1 MPRLALSPIYSC
13 AAFVRL
19 ALARAAAPRRC
30 VGRRGVGRRCAAML
44 AAIGLPVL
52 ISGCAVGPDFKTPP
66 APDATSY
73 TAHDD
78 AATPPGAQRLQAGV
92 DIPAQW
98 WRLFQS
104 DALDQLVRQA
114 LEASPTLAQA
124 RAKLRQASA
133 DLDAE
138 TGGRLLPS
146 VDADLSAKRQ
156 KVDPSAYGVPV
167 AELPPPFTL
176 YNASINVSYTLDV
189 FGGNRRALEGMAA
202 QVDYQAHELQ
212 AARMSLAAN
221 VVTAAIRQADLSER
235 LAATRDLLAAQVRQQ
250 DIMRQRVAAG
260 GVAEADLSNQ
270 ELLVAQT
277 RATLPQLEKQLS
289 QTTHQLAVYL
299 GLPPAALRTPPLRLA
314 DLSLPADIPTG
325 VPSALTRQR
334 PDILAA
340 EALWHQASADVGVAT
355 ANQYPQFTLTA
366 SFGSQRTS
374 AGDLSDGVNVWSLG
388 LGLVQPLFRG
398 GELRARKR
406 SAEAAYE
413 AAAAAYQQTVLD
425 GFRQVADALRAVQT
439 DADSYAAYDDAWR
452 RATDAERIAQGRFQ
466 AGGISHQ
473 SLLDSQRQLLQTRIA
488 RTEADA
494 ARYADTAALLQA
506 LGGGWWNEPAATPA
520 TVPPTVSAPV
530 AARP

>member
-1 MPRLALSPIYSC
+1 MPRFPRPFLIFRLRAVVLAMPPAAISLLALTTT
-13 AAFVRL
+13 
-19 ALARAAAPRRC
+19 
-30 VGRRGVGRRCAAML
+30 
-44 AAIGLPVL
+44 
-52 ISGCAVGPDFKTPP
+52 GCTVGPDFTSPNPP
-66 APDATSY
+66 AVASY
-73 TAHDD
+73 TADD
-78 AATPPGAQRLQAGV
+78 NAQRATSAQRLQPGA

-98 WRLFQS
+98 WRLFRS

-124 RAKLRQASA
+124 RATLRQATEE
-133 DLDAE
+133 LDAE

-146 VDADLSAKRQ
+146 ADANLSATRQ
-156 KVDPSAYGVPV
+156 KVDPSAFGVPV
-167 AELPPPFTL
+167 TQPPAPFTL
-176 YNASINVSYTLDV
+176 YNASIDVSYTLDV
-189 FGGNRRALEGMAA
+189 FGGNRRALEGLAA
-202 QVDYQAHELQ
+202 QVNYQAHELQ

-235 LAATRDLLAAQVRQQ
+235 LAATRDLLDAQQRQQ
-250 DIMRQRVAAG
+250 DIMRQRVALG
-260 GVAEADLSNQ
+260 GVAEADLRNQ

-277 RATLPQLEKQLS
+277 RATLPPLEKQLS

-299 GLPPAALRTPPLRLA
+299 GQPPAALRTPPLRLA
-314 DLSLPADIPTG
+314 ELTLPPDIPTG

-340 EALWHQASADVGVAT
+340 EALWHKASADVGVAT

-366 SFGSQRTS
+366 SFGSQRTR

-406 SAEAAYE
+406 AAEAGYE
-413 AAAAAYQQTVLD
+413 AAAAAYRQTVLD

-439 DADSYAAYDDAWR
+439 DADAFNAYDDAWR
-452 RATDAERIAQGRFQ
+452 RADDALRIAQGRFQ

-488 RTEADA
+488 RSEADA

-506 LGGGWWNEPAATPA
+506 LGGGWWNESQNP
-520 TVPPTVSAPV
+520 
-530 AARP
+530 

>member
-1 MPRLALSPIYSC
+1 MPRFAPSFSPSHNT
-13 AAFVRL
+13 RG
-19 ALARAAAPRRC
+19 RSHAPRRA
-30 VGRRGVGRRCAAML
+30 GYAL
-44 AAIGLPVL
+44 AAIGLL
-52 ISGCAVGPDFKTPP
+52 AFTAGCTVGPDFAAP
-66 APDATSY
+66 AAPEVASY
-73 TAHDD
+73 TANGDGLP
-78 AATPPGAQRLQAGV
+78 ANAAQRVQSGA

-98 WRLFQS
+98 WRLFHS

-114 LEASPTLAQA
+114 LQASPTLAQA
-124 RAKLRQASA
+124 RATLRQASEN
-133 DLDAE
+133 LDAE

-146 VDADLSAKRQ
+146 ADAKVSAARQ
-156 KVDPSAYGVPV
+156 KVDPSAFGVPV
-167 AELPPPFTL
+167 AQPPPPFTL
-176 YNASINVSYTLDV
+176 YNASIDVSYTLDV
-189 FGGNRRALEGMAA
+189 FGGNRRVLEGMAA

-235 LAATRDLLAAQVRQQ
+235 IAATRDLLAAQERQE

-260 GVAEADLSNQ
+260 GIAQADLSNQ

-277 RATLPQLEKQLS
+277 RALLPPLDKQLS

-299 GLPPAALRTPPLRLA
+299 GVPPAALRAPPLRLA
-314 DLSLPADIPTG
+314 DLTLPPDIPTG

-340 EALWHQASADVGVAT
+340 EALWHKASADVGVAT

-374 AGDLSDGVNVWSLG
+374 LGDLSNGVNVWNLG
-388 LGLVQPLFRG
+388 LGLTQPLFRG

-406 SAEAAYE
+406 SAEAGYE
-413 AAAAAYQQTVLD
+413 AAAAAYRQTVLE
-425 GFRQVADALRAVQT
+425 GLQQVADALRAVQT
-439 DADSYAAYDDAWR
+439 DADAFNAYDDAWR
-452 RATDAERIAQGRFQ
+452 RAADAERIAQGRYQ

-494 ARYADTAALLQA
+494 ARYADTAALLHA
-506 LGGGWWNEPAATPA
+506 LGGGWWNEPASP
-520 TVPPTVSAPV
+520 
-530 AARP
+530 